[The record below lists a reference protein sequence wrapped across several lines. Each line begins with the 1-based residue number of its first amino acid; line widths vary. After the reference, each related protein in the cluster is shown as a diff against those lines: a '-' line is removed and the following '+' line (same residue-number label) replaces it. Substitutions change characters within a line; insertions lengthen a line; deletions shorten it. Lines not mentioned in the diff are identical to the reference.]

1 MVFFICM
8 FICNLLI
15 PATMIIT
22 GYFMYKKPPKEINGV
37 IGYRTTMSRKNMDTW
52 KFAHDYCGRLWLKI
66 GIILLVPSIIVQ
78 IPFVNS
84 DENTVGILTLI
95 IEGVQL
101 VFLLGSILPVE
112 KALKR
117 TFDENGK
124 RRSINME

>member
-1 MVFFICM
+1 MVFFISM

-22 GYFMYKKPPKEINGV
+22 GYFMYKKPPKDINGV
-37 IGYRTTMSRKNMDTW
+37 IGYRTPMSSKNMDTW

-78 IPFVNS
+78 IPFANS

-112 KALKR
+112 RALKR
-117 TFDENGK
+117 TFDKNGK
-124 RRSINME
+124 RR

>member
-1 MVFFICM
+1 MVFFISM

-22 GYFMYKKPPKEINGV
+22 GYFMYKKPPKDINGV
-37 IGYRTTMSRKNMDTW
+37 IGYRTPMSSKNMDTW

-112 KALKR
+112 RALKR

-124 RRSINME
+124 RR

>member
-78 IPFVNS
+78 IPFVKS

-124 RRSINME
+124 RRSRNME

>member
-15 PATMIIT
+15 PATMIIA

-124 RRSINME
+124 RRSRNME

>member
-1 MVFFICM
+1 MVFFISM

-22 GYFMYKKPPKEINGV
+22 GYFMYKKPPKDINGV
-37 IGYRTTMSRKNMDTW
+37 IGYRTPMSSKNMDTW

-78 IPFVNS
+78 IPFANS
-84 DENTVGILTLI
+84 DENTVGVLTLI

-101 VFLLGSILPVE
+101 VFLIGSILPVE
-112 KALKR
+112 RALKR
-117 TFDENGK
+117 TFDKNGK
-124 RRSINME
+124 RR

>member
-1 MVFFICM
+1 
-8 FICNLLI
+8 
-15 PATMIIT
+15 
-22 GYFMYKKPPKEINGV
+22 
-37 IGYRTTMSRKNMDTW
+37 MDTW

-124 RRSINME
+124 RRSRNME

>member
-37 IGYRTTMSRKNMDTW
+37 IGYRTPMSSKNMDTW

-112 KALKR
+112 RALKR

-124 RRSINME
+124 RRSRNME

>member
-1 MVFFICM
+1 MVFFISM

-22 GYFMYKKPPKEINGV
+22 GYFMYKKPPKDINGV
-37 IGYRTTMSRKNMDTW
+37 IGYRTPMSSKNMDTW

-78 IPFVNS
+78 IPFANS

-101 VFLLGSILPVE
+101 VFLIGSILPVE
-112 KALKR
+112 RALKR
-117 TFDENGK
+117 TFDKNGK
-124 RRSINME
+124 RR

>member
-124 RRSINME
+124 RRSRNME

>member
-52 KFAHDYCGRLWLKI
+52 KFAHDYCGRLWLKL

-112 KALKR
+112 RALKR

-124 RRSINME
+124 RRSRNME

>member
-37 IGYRTTMSRKNMDTW
+37 IGYRTPMSSKNMDTW

-124 RRSINME
+124 RRSRNME

>member
-1 MVFFICM
+1 MVFFISM

-22 GYFMYKKPPKEINGV
+22 GYFMYKKQPKDINGV
-37 IGYRTTMSRKNMDTW
+37 IGYRTPMSSKNMDTW

-78 IPFVNS
+78 IPFANS

-112 KALKR
+112 RALKR
-117 TFDENGK
+117 TFDKNGK
-124 RRSINME
+124 RR

>member
-52 KFAHDYCGRLWLKI
+52 KFAHDYCGRLWLKL

-124 RRSINME
+124 RRSRNME

>member
-101 VFLLGSILPVE
+101 IFLLGSILPVE
-112 KALKR
+112 RALKR
-117 TFDENGK
+117 TFDKNGK
-124 RRSINME
+124 RIQKT